1 MSGVFKGVEME
12 FKDLVDSGLSINITV
27 EDAIFS
33 LVRVDFP
40 EQKYY
45 ILSKTEDEEAW
56 DVLGEETDYEEAK
69 LCFITEVSIYRDL
82 SYEEV

>member
-1 MSGVFKGVEME
+1 ME
-12 FKDLVDSGLSINITV
+12 FKDLIDSGLSINITV

-45 ILSKTEDEEAW
+45 ILSKTEDEETW
-56 DVLGEETDYEEAK
+56 DIIGEETSYKEAE
-69 LCFITEVSIYRDL
+69 LCFVTEVSRYRDL
-82 SYEEV
+82 SYEDEV